1 MSAPSIAQAFT
12 PEKTDE
18 LYTPKVL
25 VEALDYAWQSWYF
38 PFMLQKL
45 RELQCV
51 NFYDYQARFGE
62 DLTPLKPVVWCP
74 FDTEDSEFFHY
85 FNDRGIPVTCSHI
98 WHGQDF
104 FKYEPEKWD
113 IAVSNPPFSRKLDV
127 FKRLDS
133 LGKPWAMVMN
143 TMALNYMEVG
153 DYFADGQ
160 IQIMIPNKRVSFNG
174 KPSSFNSSFVCRSF
188 LPRDLMFCRVANCNS
203 GKDYVPSRMYKE
215 GGHVEENRLVPE
227 EDRLGADVSGLG
239 TGSAG
244 KNKVRTTR
252 GKK

>member
-1 MSAPSIAQAFT
+1 MFFRRKQPTIAPARMCRVHCQLLWVSTLDISIR
-12 PEKTDE
+12 K
-18 LYTPKVL
+18 
-25 VEALDYAWQSWYF
+25 
-38 PFMLQKL
+38 
-45 RELQCV
+45 
-51 NFYDYQARFGE
+51 
-62 DLTPLKPVVWCP
+62 
-74 FDTEDSEFFHY
+74 
-85 FNDRGIPVTCSHI
+85 
-98 WHGQDF
+98 QDF
-104 FKYEPEKWD
+104 SWD

-239 TGSAG
+239 TGIAG